1 MYVSQQ
7 LYFQDNQSTYQ
18 DGMAV
23 DIPLAVLVNGNTA
36 SAAEVMTAFVFGYK
50 DLALLDPSFYTRDI
64 KNILLAARQEF
75 RNFFK
80 GKIVIV
86 AVAWG

>member
-1 MYVSQQ
+1 MTALAQTEAKLVWA
-7 LYFQDNQSTYQ
+7 STTP
-18 DGMAV
+18 
-23 DIPLAVLVNGNTA
+23 IRHSSTA
-36 SAAEVMTAFVFGYK
+36 LFVPGSELEYNRLAAEVMTAFVFGYK

-64 KNILLAARQEF
+64 KNILLTARQEF

-86 AVAWG
+86 SVS